1 MIRISRPCAIMQNH
15 WYTRQV
21 CFPGKPHVLRL
32 THIIRLPCQ
41 GYFVLLVLLG
51 GVLRNLSVTC
61 PSLPAWGPCEC
72 TMWMQSLMHR
82 QCHCSVASGMVTS
95 TCSSLLKAYHVG
107 DKTQGW
113 LTCRNSFGNGRS
125 LLSRSTHSALIVTPC
140 LPMISGKL
148 EGCIITPS
156 SLKSSAKGRSDR
168 IAHIQRGAK
177 FGCSCNTNRTF
188 RNENRPSSQ
197 VVCWERTGFRNQ
209 GKTEETWNCKMDQWY
224 RIIPKDDKWCLMFPL
239 IKQCIKQLRIHGM
252 DGMETSSQLVLES
265 HSTVTLL
272 YQLLCHRHDY
282 HKIPWN
288 TLEYHEK
295 CKRACAN
302 MNLILIATANVAKRV
317 YVVNLVNICVICFM
331 QKYAGKVSGWHEPGC
346 KTHKAQTIIGS
357 SNVSHVSRV
366 SLIAMWAIST
376 ACVRVLWKLY
386 TWKTSRR
393 ELFFWYETS
402 WNGFAIWKSGKCAT
416 CGLYHHLTHA
426 SWGPTIVK
434 ISPLV
439 SMFFTP
445 VFSSDGT
452 KQNRT
457 KWESNIWNCASV
469 WTSVSVY
476 SLKKSLCTVFTLCV
490 CVHVF
495 FNQHISVNTEL
506 LANVMLRV

>member
-21 CFPGKPHVLRL
+21 CFPGKPHVLGL
-32 THIIRLPCQ
+32 THIICLPCQ
-41 GYFVLLVLLG
+41 GDFVLLVLLG

-197 VVCWERTGFRNQ
+197 VVFWERTGLRNQ
-209 GKTEETWNCKMDQWY
+209 GKTEETWNCEMDQWY
-224 RIIPKDDKWCLMFPL
+224 RIIPKDAKWCLMFPL

-302 MNLILIATANVAKRV
+302 MNLVLIATVNVAKRV
-317 YVVNLVNICVICFM
+317 YVVNLVHICVIYVSYVAKICWKSQWMTWTWM
-331 QKYAGKVSGWHEPGC
+331 QN
-346 KTHKAQTIIGS
+346 AQGPNNHWIIQCVPCVQCVLDRH
-357 SNVSHVSRV
+357 VSHFHCLR
-366 SLIAMWAIST
+366 
-376 ACVRVLWKLY
+376 
-386 TWKTSRR
+386 
-393 ELFFWYETS
+393 
-402 WNGFAIWKSGKCAT
+402 KCF
-416 CGLYHHLTHA
+416 
-426 SWGPTIVK
+426 VK
-434 ISPLV
+434 VIYVKNLKKGV
-439 SMFFTP
+439 IFL
-445 VFSSDGT
+445 
-452 KQNRT
+452 
-457 KWESNIWNCASV
+457 IWNILKRFCYLEV
-469 WTSVSVY
+469 RKMCHLWTLPPSDACLLRAHNCKNLTVGVDVLHSR
-476 SLKKSLCTVFTLCV
+476 LLLRRHQAKS
-490 CVHVF
+490 
-495 FNQHISVNTEL
+495 N
-506 LANVMLRV
+506 